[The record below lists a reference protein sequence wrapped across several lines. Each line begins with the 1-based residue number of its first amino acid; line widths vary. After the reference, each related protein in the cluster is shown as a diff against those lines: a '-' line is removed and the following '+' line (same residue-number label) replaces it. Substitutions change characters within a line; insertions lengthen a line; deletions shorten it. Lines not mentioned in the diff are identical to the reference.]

1 MQGGIGFISSII
13 LYSLIALAL
22 SRVNAIVTGQ
32 NYNATTNGFGAI
44 SGVLNRTGSAPQVYR
59 ALVPWLIGAFEK
71 VFGYNLKRRLI
82 LYEVFKFLLIWTAL
96 CSIGLSCG
104 INCCLIV
111 ASILALTFH
120 FDYWD
125 WAVELAAFAA
135 CLSGN
140 LYWAM
145 AGATLLALS
154 RETCWLC
161 APIYYFVTHNY
172 VEAAGVLG
180 VTWAYFSAV
189 RAIQGHHALYCNRI
203 YFKRNMQE
211 VRRMFL
217 RTPWF
222 LGDIFMSLVI
232 TFATLWACWMQVT
245 AWPVALAL
253 LVAGWVFGL
262 ASETR
267 IFTATLLWIGMAL
280 CA

>member
-1 MQGGIGFISSII
+1 M
-13 LYSLIALAL
+13 
-22 SRVNAIVTGQ
+22 VTGQ

-44 SGVLNRTGSAPQVYR
+44 NGVLQRTGNAPQVYR
-59 ALVPWLIGAFEK
+59 VLVPWLIGAFEK
-71 VFGYNLKRRLI
+71 GFGYNLKRRLI
-82 LYEVFKFLLIWTAL
+82 LYESIKLVLLMGAL
-96 CSIGLSCG
+96 WSIGRVIG
-104 INCCLIV
+104 IRAALLV
-111 ASILALTFH
+111 AALLPLTFH

-125 WAVELAAFAA
+125 WIVEIGAFAA

-140 LYWAM
+140 FYLAL
-145 AGATLLALS
+145 AGAILLAFS
-154 RETCWLC
+154 RETAPLC
-161 APIYYFVTHNY
+161 AVIFYMKTHIWY
-172 VEAAGVLG
+172 LSFGILVDSLVWL
-180 VTWAYFSAV
+180 WMV
-189 RAIQGHHALYCNRI
+189 RMIQGKHALYCDRI
-203 YFKRNMQE
+203 YFKRNMKE
-211 VRRMFL
+211 ISRMFL

-232 TFATLWACWMQVT
+232 TIATLWACYMQVT

>member
-59 ALVPWLIGAFEK
+59 VLVPWLIGAFEK

-82 LYEVFKFLLIWTAL
+82 LYESIKLGLFMGALWSVGRVIGIRAALLVAAL
-96 CSIGLSCG
+96 LP
-104 INCCLIV
+104 
-111 ASILALTFH
+111 LTLK

-125 WAVELAAFAA
+125 WIVELGAFAA
-135 CLSGN
+135 CLSGDFR
-140 LYWAM
+140 WALV
-145 AGATLLALS
+145 AAILLALS
-154 RETCWLC
+154 RETAPLC
-161 APIYYFVTHNY
+161 AVIFYLKTHDMFESGCILIC
-172 VEAAGVLG
+172 VAALM
-180 VTWAYFSAV
+180 WLV
-189 RAIQGHHALYCNRI
+189 RDIQGHHALYCKRI
-203 YFKRNMQE
+203 YFKRNMKE
-211 VRRMFL
+211 VSRMFL

-232 TFATLWACWMQVT
+232 MLATLWSCYMQVT

-267 IFTATLLWIGMAL
+267 VFTACLLWIGMAFT
-280 CA
+280 